1 MRRER
6 DNERNVRLRCAVS
19 DRRAMGSML
28 STVLLLFVANAELLQ
43 LDVDV
48 RLNADLLRVALEGGE
63 G

>member
-1 MRRER
+1 
-6 DNERNVRLRCAVS
+6 
-19 DRRAMGSML
+19 ML